1 MIHIPI
7 DILYLFGVIN
17 LDSKNKNI
25 EMNIFIIVY

>member
-7 DILYLFGVIN
+7 DILYLLGVIN

-25 EMNIFIIVY
+25 EMNIFIIIY